1 MAPILHALLGASSA
15 SRWLQCTP
23 SARLEA
29 NYENTTSIYAQEG
42 TVAHELG
49 ELLISYFLTA
59 VTSKEGK
66 EIAKR
71 LFTVRNSA
79 LYNPSME
86 QHAESYREFVLERLN
101 EAKAITKDAILLME
115 QKLDFSNW
123 VPEGFGTG
131 DAVIIADGTLNI
143 IDLKYGQ
150 GVEVSAVDNKQMMLY
165 ALGAI
170 NEFSCLYDIRNVV
183 MTIFQPRLDNFSH
196 FEMTVI
202 DLLSWANNE
211 LKAKAELA
219 FAGDGEF
226 TPGKHCHFCR
236 AKCECKALAT
246 RNLEVTKPEMKDSN
260 LMSDEDIVKVL
271 DHADEIKKWLSAVEE
286 YALTKAVEGKEY
298 PGYKLVEGRSNRCY
312 SDANAVA
319 DALLANDIEP
329 ALIYTKSLKTITSLE
344 KDLGKKVFNEIVG
357 DLIIKPQGKPTL
369 VPESDKRPP
378 LNNAVED
385 FKNEVIND

>member
-1 MAPILHALLGASSA
+1 MAPITHALLGASSA
-15 SRWLQCTP
+15 NRWLQCTP

-29 NYENTTSIYAQEG
+29 NYENTTSSYAAEG

-49 ELLISYFLTA
+49 ELLISEYQTNA
-59 VTSKEGK
+59 KTKEGK

-71 LFTVRNSA
+71 LFTVRNGA
-79 LYNPSME
+79 MYNQSME
-86 QHAESYREFVLERLN
+86 QHAESYRDFVIERLN
-101 EAKAITKDAILLME
+101 EAKAVTKDAVLLLE
-115 QKLDFSNW
+115 QKLDFSDW

-131 DAVIIADGTLNI
+131 DALIIADGTLNI

-150 GVEVSAVDNKQMMLY
+150 GVEVSAVENKQMMLY

-170 NEFSCLYDIRNVV
+170 NEFSCMYDITNVV
-183 MTIFQPRLDNFSH
+183 MTIFQPRLENFSH
-196 FEMTVI
+196 FEMTVV
-202 DLLSWANNE
+202 DLLTWANNE
-211 LKAKAELA
+211 LKEKAELA
-219 FAGDGEF
+219 FAGKGEF
-226 TPGKHCHFCR
+226 IPGKHCGFCR

-246 RNLEVTKPEMKDSN
+246 RNFEVTKPQMKDSN
-260 LMSDEDIVKVL
+260 LLNDEEITNIL
-271 DHADEIKKWLSAVEE
+271 DRADEIKKWLSAVEDW
-286 YALTKAVEGKEY
+286 ALQKALEGKEY

-319 DALLANDIEP
+319 EALLANNIEP

-378 LNNAVED
+378 LNNAAED